1 MMSDLLCI
9 DIGNTNICAALMRDK
24 ILSAEIRIP
33 SHPLL
38 QTEDYTSAIRELLI
52 KAKRRKENVQACII
66 SSVVPQLTPAF
77 IQVCKI
83 LYSKDPLIVDHTL
96 PLDLTI
102 RYDDPSEVGAD
113 RICNAVGAL
122 ERYAAPII
130 VVDMGTATTFDVVS
144 EQHEY
149 LGGVIMPGLE
159 TAGRDLFE
167 RAARLPKVQFDF
179 PEKIIGTN
187 TRESL
192 QAGLMWGTIDQIDG
206 LIERICREWGKDK
219 VSIIATG
226 GLSTV
231 IAAHS
236 RHIRHVD
243 KTLTL
248 FGMACI
254 YEQLC
259 GGNT

>member
-1 MMSDLLCI
+1 MGKLLCI
-9 DIGNTNICAALMRDK
+9 DIGNTNVCAALMRDK
-24 ILSAEIRIP
+24 QLAAEIRIP

-38 QTEDYTSAIRELLI
+38 QTEDYTSALQKLL
-52 KAKRRKENVQACII
+52 QQSACAIEHLRAVVI

-77 IQVCKI
+77 IQACNM
-83 LYSKDPLIVDHTL
+83 LFPGYPLIVDHTL
-96 PLDLTI
+96 PLNLKI
-102 RYDDPSEVGAD
+102 LYDDPSEVGAD

-122 ERYAAPII
+122 ERYTAPLI
-130 VVDMGTATTFDVVS
+130 VVDMGTATTFDVIS
-144 EQHEY
+144 EQREY

-159 TAGRDLFE
+159 TAGRDLFK
-167 RAARLPKVQFDF
+167 RAARLPKVRFDF

-226 GLSTV
+226 GLSAV

-236 RHIRHVD
+236 RYIRHVD

-254 YEQLC
+254 YEQLS
-259 GGNT
+259 GGRL

>member
-1 MMSDLLCI
+1 MSDLLCI
-9 DIGNTNICAALMRDK
+9 DIGNTNICVALMRDDT
-24 ILSAEIRIP
+24 LAGEIRIH

-38 QTEDYTSAIRELLI
+38 QIEDYTSAVRELL
-52 KAKRRKENVQACII
+52 RKTGCLNKKPAASLI

-83 LYSKDPLIVDHTL
+83 LLTKAPLIIDHTL
-96 PLDLTI
+96 SLNLKI
-102 RYDDPSEVGAD
+102 LYEDPSEVGAD
-113 RICNAVGAL
+113 RICNAIGAL
-122 ERYAAPII
+122 GRYTAPLI

-159 TAGRDLFE
+159 TAGRDLFK

-179 PEKIIGTN
+179 PGKIIGTN

-192 QAGLMWGTIDQIDG
+192 QAGFMWGTIDQIDG

-226 GLSTV
+226 GLSDI
-231 IAAHS
+231 IAPHS
-236 RHIRHVD
+236 RYIQHVD

-248 FGMACI
+248 FGMKCI
-254 YEQLC
+254 YEQLS
-259 GGNT
+259 GGRS